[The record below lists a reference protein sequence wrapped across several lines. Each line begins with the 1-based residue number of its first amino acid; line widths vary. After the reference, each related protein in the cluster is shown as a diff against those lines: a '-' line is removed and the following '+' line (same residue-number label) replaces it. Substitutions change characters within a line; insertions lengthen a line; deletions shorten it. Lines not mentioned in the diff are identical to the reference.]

1 VGAAGA
7 DWSARGRGARLAGA
21 AARAAKAAR
30 GLVRAAV
37 AGRFHGPRQTEI
49 HMEGMQGVG
58 IPCCG
63 GCSSP
68 ARRAMKGSATG
79 VGRRRR
85 RRRSCSRATEKART
99 RGEAVKSR
107 KQRTAVRGCSAQ
119 GDRTRTGLL
128 VGRSRCLAAL
138 GCSARRLGS
147 PDSEDA
153 RCLAA
158 RLLAALPCC
167 SARRSL
173 PYTIL

>member
-1 VGAAGA
+1 MADRSWSSGAAARSVGAAGA

-37 AGRFHGPRQTEI
+37 AGRFHGPRQTEN
-49 HMEGMQGVG
+49 HTEGMQGVG

-85 RRRSCSRATEKART
+85 SCSRATEKART
-99 RGEAVKSR
+99 RGEVVKSR
-107 KQRTAVRGCSAQ
+107 KQLTAVRGCSAQ

-128 VGRSRCLAAL
+128 VGRSRSLAAL
-138 GCSARRLGS
+138 GCSARRLGT
-147 PDSEDA
+147 
-153 RCLAA
+153 RILTNHQVCF
-158 RLLAALPCC
+158 LPFHQQ
-167 SARRSL
+167 
-173 PYTIL
+173 